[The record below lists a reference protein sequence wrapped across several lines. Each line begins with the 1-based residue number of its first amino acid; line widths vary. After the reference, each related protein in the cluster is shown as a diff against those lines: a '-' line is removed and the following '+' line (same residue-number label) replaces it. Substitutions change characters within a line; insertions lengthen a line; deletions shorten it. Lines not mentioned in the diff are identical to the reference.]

1 MPLFNLLP
9 APSGASVSDR
19 NRTFRPDIEGLR
31 AIAVI
36 LVLLD
41 HAGLAQ
47 VSGGYVGVDVF
58 FVLSGFLITGLLM
71 KEAHETGGISIQKF
85 YARRARRL
93 LPAATLV
100 LIATVLLSYEVFGQL
115 RANRVAE
122 DARWAALFA
131 SNFRSI
137 QQGTDY
143 LGAQQEPSPLQHFW
157 SLAVEEQFYL
167 VWPLLILL
175 LVSVAKGIPMRL
187 KLGVALSLM
196 IAASLAYSIHLT
208 SVDRTTAY
216 FSPLPRASELA
227 AGALLAVIAPW
238 LLKLPRMFGLVASWS
253 GVVVILWT
261 AVTFDEHTVFPGAA
275 MLLPVMGALLAVAG
289 GSIAPGGGAE
299 KLLARGPMQWTG
311 KMSYGIYLWHW
322 PVILLAAGYVGRE
335 LSIYENRLLYVP
347 AIVVAAVTFSIVED
361 PIRSARSLRQRP
373 ELVSVGLGVLLVAL
387 SVGTVSAM
395 MDVHQL
401 SGEKT
406 DQDISIESPSTEGV
420 LRAVSAGAE
429 VTEWPEQPQRI
440 ENEAYS
446 DECDVTRRDTTS
458 TLCEFGALESDR
470 TVVIFGDSHAA
481 MWIPA
486 LDRIGQRY
494 DWKVVQLTKPGCVAP
509 DMEIWSN
516 SLGRT
521 YVECDQWRDWAIGQI
536 AKIEP
541 DVLLVT
547 SAGKGIYLANGGK
560 PTQDGVDDTW
570 RAGLSATLDAVTPH
584 AGRVVVIGDMAYPA
598 QPGIDCL
605 TENEGDASACNTPV
619 EEAVLAGHNL
629 VEQQTAETHGAE
641 YIDII
646 PWFCTQETCPAVI
659 GDLTVHRDAMHINEN
674 YAVFL
679 SRALAEAIGLT
690 QSEARCRGCLDV
702 SNGVRI
708 A

>member
-1 MPLFNLLP
+1 MATPVP
-9 APSGASVSDR
+9 VAAASPDR
-19 NRTFRPDIEGLR
+19 NRAFRPDIEGLR

-58 FVLSGFLITGLLM
+58 FVLSGFLITGLLL
-71 KEAHETGGISIQKF
+71 KETRETGSISIRSF

-100 LIATVLLSYEVFGQL
+100 LLVTVLLSYELFGQL

-157 SLAVEEQFYL
+157 SLAVEEQFYF

-175 LVSVAKGIPMRL
+175 LASVAKGVPMRL
-187 KLGVALSLM
+187 KLGVALTL
-196 IAASLAYSIHLT
+196 IIGASFAYSVHLT

-227 AGALLAVIAPW
+227 AGALLAVVSPW
-238 LLKLPRMFGLVASWS
+238 LLRVPRMAGIVASWA
-253 GVVVILWT
+253 GVAVILWS
-261 AVTFDEHTVFPGAA
+261 AVTFDAHTVFPGAA
-275 MLLPVMGALLAVAG
+275 MAVPVVGALLAVAG

-299 KLLARGPMQWTG
+299 VVLARSPMQWTG
-311 KMSYGIYLWHW
+311 QMSYGIYLWHW
-322 PVILLAAGYVGRE
+322 PVILLAAGYAGRE
-335 LSIYENRLLYVP
+335 LSVRENLLLYVP
-347 AIVVAAVTFSIVED
+347 AIAVAAITFSVIED
-361 PIRSARSLRQRP
+361 PIRSAKSLRQRP
-373 ELVSVGLGVLLVAL
+373 ELVSVGLGVALVAA
-387 SVGTVSAM
+387 SFGTVSAM
-395 MDVHQL
+395 MGANQL
-401 SGEKT
+401 AGEKT
-406 DQDISIESPSTEGV
+406 DAQIAIEVPSTEGV
-420 LRAVSAGAE
+420 LRAVSAGAD
-429 VTEWPEQPQRI
+429 VTDWPEQPQRI
-440 ENEAYS
+440 VNEAYS

-458 TLCEFGALESDR
+458 SLCEFGNLEADR
-470 TVVIFGDSHAA
+470 TVVMFGDSHGT

-486 LDRIGQRY
+486 LDRIGKEHN
-494 DWKVVQLTKPGCVAP
+494 WKVIQLTKPGCVAP
-509 DMEIWSN
+509 DLQIWSN
-516 SLGRT
+516 SLGRE
-521 YVECDQWRDWAIGQI
+521 YAECDQWRDWAVSQI
-536 AKIEP
+536 AKLEP

-547 SAGKGIYLANGGK
+547 SAGKGIYLADGGE
-560 PTQDGVDDTW
+560 PTQDGLDDAW
-570 RAGLSATLDAVTPH
+570 RAGLGSTLDAVAPH
-584 AGRVVVIGDMAYPA
+584 AGRVVVIGDMAYPT

-605 TENEGDASACNTPV
+605 TENAGNVSACNTPV
-619 EEAVLAGHNL
+619 EQAVLADHNRA
-629 VEQQTAETHGAE
+629 EQETAEAHGAE

-674 YAVFL
+674 YAVYL
-679 SRALAEAIGLT
+679 SLALAEATKLT
-690 QSEARCRGCLDV
+690 SA
-702 SNGVRI
+702 
-708 A
+708 

>member
-1 MPLFNLLP
+1 MATPVP
-9 APSGASVSDR
+9 VAAASPDR
-19 NRTFRPDIEGLR
+19 NRAFRPDIEGLR

-58 FVLSGFLITGLLM
+58 FVLSGFLITGLLL
-71 KEAHETGGISIQKF
+71 KETRETGSISIRSF

-100 LIATVLLSYEVFGQL
+100 LLVTVLLSYELFGQL

-157 SLAVEEQFYL
+157 SLAVEEQFYF

-175 LVSVAKGIPMRL
+175 LASVAKGVPMRL
-187 KLGVALSLM
+187 KLGVALTL
-196 IAASLAYSIHLT
+196 IIGASFAYSVHLT

-227 AGALLAVIAPW
+227 AGALLAVVSPW
-238 LLKLPRMFGLVASWS
+238 LLRVPRMAGIVASWA
-253 GVVVILWT
+253 GVAVILWS
-261 AVTFDEHTVFPGAA
+261 AVTFDAHTVFPGAA
-275 MLLPVMGALLAVAG
+275 MAVPVVGALLAVAG

-299 KLLARGPMQWTG
+299 VVLARSPMQWTG
-311 KMSYGIYLWHW
+311 QMSYGIYLWHW
-322 PVILLAAGYVGRE
+322 PVILLAAGYAGRE
-335 LSIYENRLLYVP
+335 LSVRENLLLYVP
-347 AIVVAAVTFSIVED
+347 AIAVAAITFSVIED
-361 PIRSARSLRQRP
+361 PIRSAKSLRQRP
-373 ELVSVGLGVLLVAL
+373 ELVSVGLGVALVAA
-387 SVGTVSAM
+387 SFGTVSAM
-395 MDVHQL
+395 MGANQL
-401 SGEKT
+401 AGEKT
-406 DQDISIESPSTEGV
+406 DAQIAIEVPSTEGV
-420 LRAVSAGAE
+420 LRAVSAGAD
-429 VTEWPEQPQRI
+429 VTDWPEQPQRI
-440 ENEAYS
+440 VNEAYS

-458 TLCEFGALESDR
+458 SLCEFGNLDADR
-470 TVVIFGDSHAA
+470 TVVMFGDSHGT

-486 LDRIGQRY
+486 LDRIGKEHN
-494 DWKVVQLTKPGCVAP
+494 WKVIQLTKPGCVAP
-509 DMEIWSN
+509 DLQIWSN
-516 SLGRT
+516 SLGRE
-521 YVECDQWRDWAIGQI
+521 YAECDQWRDWAVSQI
-536 AKIEP
+536 TDIEP

-547 SAGKGIYLANGGK
+547 SAGKGIYLADGGE
-560 PTQDGVDDTW
+560 PTQDGLDDAW
-570 RAGLSATLDAVTPH
+570 RAGLGSTLDAVAPH
-584 AGRVVVIGDMAYPA
+584 AGRVVVIGDMAYPT

-605 TENEGDASACNTPV
+605 TENAGNVSACNTPV
-619 EEAVLAGHNL
+619 EQAVLADHNRA
-629 VEQQTAETHGAE
+629 EQETAEAHGAE

-674 YAVFL
+674 YAVYL
-679 SRALAEAIGLT
+679 SLALAEATKLT
-690 QSEARCRGCLDV
+690 SA
-702 SNGVRI
+702 
-708 A
+708 